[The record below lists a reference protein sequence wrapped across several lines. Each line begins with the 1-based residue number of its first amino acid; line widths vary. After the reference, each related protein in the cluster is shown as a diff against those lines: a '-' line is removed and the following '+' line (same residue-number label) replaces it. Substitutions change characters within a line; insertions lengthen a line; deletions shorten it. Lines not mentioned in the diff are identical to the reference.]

1 MASTRRSR
9 SPVPDSGVVTTLSS
23 HPEVTASSVMAR
35 PVSPKDQEIIDL
47 VRPGP
52 DLIRTKEPMF
62 NPTNPGKL
70 SKIPTFFFV
79 TLSNQKPT
87 IHFRPPDFQSMMV
100 TPESH
105 VEVKPSHDS
114 LPSEYNPPL
123 PSGSFGSSDSHYSY
137 HPPGCIPTPVLIA
150 QKIAESQSGGS
161 ADTISSSL
169 HRSSSLETENSP
181 RYSTDHH
188 SKQGPPTSVKPTR
201 FPPNISVI
209 LGSKEHHGQNVGNVN
224 IHERKAQMLANL
236 SGTSHQLLQQEPQQV
251 TEPQKARNIPTR
263 SISFKDPSPDK
274 SRMEAL
280 SKLGLNRNRAMSGG
294 TTLLSA
300 ATVLSPPSDAEAT
313 AIPLESSHTPTTEAK
328 HSLPTSSQL
337 SPGYYS
343 SQTTPHRTQ
352 EERNPT
358 QNTSPPAVSQR
369 SFSPPPLATKSPVL
383 PPPEITSLEFNSYG
397 GKSIVVHPTY
407 SSRNETPASPTSPD
421 PRTRQ
426 AALEQ
431 PSEFNSYG
439 GKSKVMNTGSV
450 TVTRNDLPD
459 ILSSHINK
467 GQTFP
472 AKSEPPPIE
481 PHSYGGKSRTF
492 NPSITSHTLSA
503 HQQSVTVETNN
514 YGGKSRTFNP
524 SATLPVK
531 PPPPTPA
538 PRPPRHSYHG
548 ISQHKQAQPAPPMD
562 HNKRRTNSLFRPQ
575 GITVQFGGRG
585 ASDESRKEALRKLGL
600 LKEF

>member
-1 MASTRRSR
+1 
-9 SPVPDSGVVTTLSS
+9 
-23 HPEVTASSVMAR
+23 
-35 PVSPKDQEIIDL
+35 
-47 VRPGP
+47 
-52 DLIRTKEPMF
+52 
-62 NPTNPGKL
+62 
-70 SKIPTFFFV
+70 
-79 TLSNQKPT
+79 
-87 IHFRPPDFQSMMV
+87 MV

-169 HRSSSLETENSP
+169 HRSSSLETENPP

-280 SKLGLNRNRAMSGG
+280 
-294 TTLLSA
+294 
-300 ATVLSPPSDAEAT
+300 
-313 AIPLESSHTPTTEAK
+313 
-328 HSLPTSSQL
+328 
-337 SPGYYS
+337 
-343 SQTTPHRTQ
+343 
-352 EERNPT
+352 
-358 QNTSPPAVSQR
+358 
-369 SFSPPPLATKSPVL
+369 
-383 PPPEITSLEFNSYG
+383 
-397 GKSIVVHPTY
+397 
-407 SSRNETPASPTSPD
+407 
-421 PRTRQ
+421 
-426 AALEQ
+426 
-431 PSEFNSYG
+431 
-439 GKSKVMNTGSV
+439 
-450 TVTRNDLPD
+450 
-459 ILSSHINK
+459 
-467 GQTFP
+467 
-472 AKSEPPPIE
+472 
-481 PHSYGGKSRTF
+481 
-492 NPSITSHTLSA
+492 
-503 HQQSVTVETNN
+503 
-514 YGGKSRTFNP
+514 
-524 SATLPVK
+524 
-531 PPPPTPA
+531 
-538 PRPPRHSYHG
+538 PPRHSYHG